1 MKQNTAN
8 IVLKAIGIF
17 VVIFVLMMTITFWVK
32 GSIPDTLVQY
42 TLGAGGVECLFLAG
56 IKISKVIKGDTDD
69 DSGDSD

>member
-8 IVLKAIGIF
+8 TVLKAIGLF
-17 VVIFVLMMTITFWVK
+17 VVIFVLMMTVTFWVK

>member
-8 IVLKAIGIF
+8 TVLKAIGLF
-17 VVIFVLMMTITFWVK
+17 VVIFVLMMIVTFWVK

-69 DSGDSD
+69 DSGDPD